1 MTRHIAASMTSP
13 LFATLFAVLT
23 AAVTLPAGAADLS
36 ISIEGVASADGQL
49 MVALYNSADTF
60 RGKPYRAVCVPAA
73 AGTVTV
79 EIKDLA
85 PADYAF
91 ALYHDANQNKKL
103 DTNLVGMPVEDYA
116 FSNNAMGQRSAPSY
130 DAARFA
136 LPAGGAAVKV
146 TLR

>member
-1 MTRHIAASMTSP
+1 MTRQSTLPTTSP

-23 AAVTLPAGAADLS
+23 AAVALPAGAANLS

-73 AGTVTV
+73 VGTVTV

-91 ALYHDANQNKKL
+91 ALYHDANQNNKL
-103 DTNLVGMPVEDYA
+103 DTNLSGMPVEDYA
-116 FSNNAMGQRSAPSY
+116 FSNNAMGNHSAPGY

-146 TLR
+146 SLR